1 MTTKEKL
8 EKMEQRIAALERHV
22 EELKHWE
29 DEAEQAAAIRRMK
42 VQAYAARHE
51 HSHGPS
57 W

>member
-1 MTTKEKL
+1 MTTEEKL

-29 DEAEQAAAIRRMK
+29 EEAEQATAIRRMK
-42 VQAYAARHE
+42 LQAYAARHE
-51 HSHGPS
+51 HERGSS